1 MLYYIISYCTRR
13 VIIYHH
19 CNVINKKIGMLIN
32 KFNLYLLFFY
42 LDCNFINQNLCEDF
56 LQNRWLKLQQKYLK
70 QITLQKHLINVIEYA
85 ITVLLIDSVGKSS
98 KVSLSV
104 SLSVSQQYK
113 FWFEGNIIAE
123 RVKMTLK

>member
-1 MLYYIISYCTRR
+1 
-13 VIIYHH
+13 
-19 CNVINKKIGMLIN
+19 MLIN

-98 KVSLSV
+98 KVSLPV
-104 SLSVSQQYK
+104 SLSVSQQY
-113 FWFEGNIIAE
+113 
-123 RVKMTLK
+123 